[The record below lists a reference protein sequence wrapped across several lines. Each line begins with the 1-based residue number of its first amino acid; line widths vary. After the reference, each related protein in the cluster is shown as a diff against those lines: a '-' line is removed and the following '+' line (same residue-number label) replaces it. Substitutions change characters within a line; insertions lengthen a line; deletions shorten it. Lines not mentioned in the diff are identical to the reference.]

1 MRPADGAGLL
11 DRAWFFLVFGVGSCL
26 TVLGVCAR
34 AASIV
39 RRFFVGASS
48 ASAFC
53 GREHGPMRRYNNTPA
68 LAFQN

>member
-1 MRPADGAGLL
+1 MRPADGAGGL
-11 DRAWFFLVFGVGSCL
+11 DRAWFFLVRSGVLLDRPGA
-26 TVLGVCAR
+26 CAR

-39 RRFFVGASS
+39 WRFFVSSSS

-53 GREHGPMRRYNNTPA
+53 GREHGLVRRYNNTPA